1 MYLATTVQCEDSSQ
15 LPDFWYCYMNG
26 QNCWSEPQSSGRL
39 TPGTLVLAQ
48 LEEDNPWWP
57 GQCCRAGA
65 PGGRT
70 FLAGAATLGWLL
82 LMNGKN
88 F

>member
-26 QNCWSEPQSSGRL
+26 QHCWSEPQSSGRL

-57 GQCCRAGA
+57 GQCCG
-65 PGGRT
+65 
-70 FLAGAATLGWLL
+70 AGAATLGWLFERPKFGIFCISVIIL
-82 LMNGKN
+82 K
-88 F
+88 